1 MSRPPVSG
9 SPEDVEMT
17 KRRLSHD
24 KVRGRRRALSERI
37 RTMPRTGLNDVLKNR
52 VIREKLAR
60 DVMAG
65 GRKKNTYTVRRG
77 DNLTRIARSY
87 GISLNQLL
95 ELNPSYKRSKGGNP
109 DLIKV
114 GAKLR
119 VPPKKRVNR
128 QRQAKKRVN
137 LKKLYTPSKEG
148 GEGVNTYTP
157 PPPKG
162 KTYASKEE
170 K

>member
-1 MSRPPVSG
+1 MS
-9 SPEDVEMT
+9 EY
-17 KRRLSHD
+17 KF
-24 KVRGRRRALSERI
+24 K
-37 RTMPRTGLNDVLKNR
+37 GLKSTREGTRDMILASRKEADGFKNR
-52 VIREKLAR
+52 TIREKMAR
-60 DVMAG
+60 AVMAG

-137 LKKLYTPSKEG
+137 LNKIYKTSEEG

-157 PPPKG
+157 PPKG
-162 KTYASKEE
+162 DAYASKE